1 MSGAKAKRKG
11 AWVWVASG
19 AAIVDHEGE
28 VKGIA
33 LLASTLDDL
42 SVQRTRGL
50 LERIGRR
57 MEIFSPSD
65 FCETGSELIRHVE
78 VWIARARSGVT
89 G

>member
-11 AWVWVASG
+11 AWVWVARG
-19 AAIVDHEGE
+19 AAIVDRAGE
-28 VKGIA
+28 VKSIA

-50 LERIGRR
+50 LESVGRR

-65 FCETGSELIRHVE
+65 FCETGSELIRRVDA
-78 VWIARARSGVT
+78 WIARVRST
-89 G
+89 